1 MQTSSS
7 KLSTKYDQLAPNNAK
22 KHACSFA
29 HSSSLTDI
37 PYNIRVPI
45 DSIFKQKVKKNIQIF
60 WLWNEKNEKMLC
72 TQFQWLFL

>member
-1 MQTSSS
+1 MKKEEKKTQKTLQTSSS

-29 HSSSLTDI
+29 HSSSLI

-60 WLWNEKNEKMLC
+60 
-72 TQFQWLFL
+72 